1 MTKTGK
7 RKSSRSTREALRSP
21 GRPPVGR
28 REDRCCFW
36 AAIARGLYPEATV
49 AAARV
54 SWVVGARW
62 FRHGGGMPPTHL
74 APAALRV
81 AGTEGRDRHRARR

>member
-7 RKSSRSTREALRSP
+7 RKSSGATRAALRSP

-36 AAIARGLYPEATV
+36 AAIARGLYPEAAV

-54 SWVVGARW
+54 SWVVGR
-62 FRHGGGMPPTHL
+62 RGTMVPTWGRY
-74 APAALRV
+74 AAHTPRPV
-81 AGTEGRDRHRARR
+81 RAAAVGPLPLVR